1 MLGPRSRVT
10 HRRSVCSS
18 SRAMAAAYLAS
29 RPHWSRPTIAFHV
42 LWFANIPIAV
52 PKNDVRDNYVVGQ
65 RIVASEEVVDSI
77 AHERDWELPDG
88 ELALEKSL
96 TVPSVAETLQAHR
109 KRTRGR
115 TPFAVA
121 TTDVAAGPGRCFC
134 VRLCGPEGDP
144 AGDAFQ
150 ET

>member
-1 MLGPRSRVT
+1 MPVDDRGAVGVRNG
-10 HRRSVCSS
+10 
-18 SRAMAAAYLAS
+18 
-29 RPHWSRPTIAFHV
+29 

-96 TVPSVAETLQAHR
+96 TVPSVAETLQAHT
-109 KRTRGR
+109 KRVAGR
-115 TPFAVA
+115 
-121 TTDVAAGPGRCFC
+121 RS
-134 VRLCGPEGDP
+134 RLQPRMWRRVP
-144 AGDAFQ
+144 AGAFACACAVLKV
-150 ET
+150 